1 MPSTI
6 AQRHIKRATRALV
19 DAVGGGLRGAGLCR
33 VRQQD
38 LSDYGNRDQP
48 QRFMP
53 ADVIADLEAVA
64 GYPFVTQALAR
75 EAGFELVKLPEADL
89 GAGAD
94 WPVLL
99 SRFAKEGGEVMAQIA
114 IHAADGI
121 TASEVRKSNLIAE
134 INEAM
139 AILVNMKAAAMAA
152 ISGE

>member
-1 MPSTI
+1 MPTTI
-6 AQRHIKRATRALV
+6 AQRHIKRATRQLV
-19 DAVGGGLRGAGLCR
+19 DAVGGGQRGAGLCR

-38 LSDYGNRDQP
+38 LSDYGNRDAAL
-48 QRFMP
+48 RYIP

-64 GYPFVTQALAR
+64 GYPFVTAALAA
-75 EAGFELVKLPEADL
+75 EAGFKLHPLPKPDA
-89 GAGAD
+89 APAD

-121 TASEVRKSNLIAE
+121 TASEVRKSNLIGE
-134 INEAM
+134 IDEAL
-139 AILVNMKAAAMAA
+139 AILVNMRAAAEAA